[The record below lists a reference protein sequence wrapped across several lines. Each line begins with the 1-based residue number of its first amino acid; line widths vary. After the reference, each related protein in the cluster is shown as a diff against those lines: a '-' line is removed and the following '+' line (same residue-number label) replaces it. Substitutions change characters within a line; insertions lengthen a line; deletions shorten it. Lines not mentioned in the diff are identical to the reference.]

1 MPSAWL
7 TRSWAFVVFEGVA
20 WLCGV
25 FECLFFRC
33 SLGGLVLLAPL
44 VSGFCHAG
52 VGSVLGDLLAEE
64 IFIVEEVQDAPHQR
78 EANLEAHFF
87 DLGGAQGAL
96 EPSPYALGNAVK
108 AAFALWPQ
116 APPRP

>member
-20 WLCGV
+20 WLRGV

-52 VGSVLGDLLAEE
+52 VGSVMGDLLAKEV
-64 IFIVEEVQDAPHQR
+64 FIVEEVQDAPHQR
-78 EANLEAHFF
+78 EADLEAYFF
-87 DLGGAQGAL
+87 CFGGAQGAL
-96 EPSPYALGNAVK
+96 KPSPYALHNTAE
-108 AAFALWPQ
+108 APFTLRPE
-116 APPRP
+116 APPRS